1 VCDTPPTSDASY
13 GCQTNRESCNTGT
26 LAMIKNY
33 MDYSDGNCM
42 DMFTVGQKSR
52 SDASMNSFRSLIY
65 STANIKASGLN
76 ADGTYVPLSSS
87 SLKAPYKCGFNM
99 GDFSRDGWRFE
110 NYTSPGDSGWKESTK
125 AAYEGSGAMCARNV
139 LHVRLNNRNAFVSPS
154 IDLTNLSNPRLS
166 FLLAYAKRIGASND
180 RIKVFISNNFGRT
193 EELLTTLTPADMA
206 TGLTSSTEF
215 VPSVDE
221 WKSFKIDLSAYKE
234 YNNCQIRF
242 ELTSLRGNNIYIDNF
257 DLGDATGVG
266 KSFENQFDFNLFP
279 NPVNDNLSISFKQPV
294 IAHFELSIYSIDGAL
309 ILTKAYPFASESEQ
323 IDFNIEALHSGVYL
337 FEIKSDKGNLIKRF
351 IKN

>member
-1 VCDTPPTSDASY
+1 
-13 GCQTNRESCNTGT
+13 
-26 LAMIKNY
+26 
-33 MDYSDGNCM
+33 
-42 DMFTVGQKSR
+42 
-52 SDASMNSFRSLIY
+52 
-65 STANIKASGLN
+65 
-76 ADGTYVPLSSS
+76 
-87 SLKAPYKCGFNM
+87 
-99 GDFSRDGWRFE
+99 
-110 NYTSPGDSGWKESTK
+110 
-125 AAYEGSGAMCARNV
+125 
-139 LHVRLNNRNAFVSPS
+139 
-154 IDLTNLSNPRLS
+154 
-166 FLLAYAKRIGASND
+166 LLAYAKRIGASND